1 MSTGDEL
8 PYKTVNGIAVPRLRS
23 RNDWP
28 MWKEYIQKTAKI
40 CGVWEY
46 CDPANTAEEYREK
59 KATLSE
65 PTFKAVRQDAWSIT
79 DLDDVEFKKLH
90 LLVIEYR
97 EKKAEVA
104 KKRDAIGAIKK
115 LIARSASPKYE
126 KYITGL
132 NPYRQLTALS
142 KVFSSPSVEDINQI
156 SSEWL
161 ALQQLGEKAD
171 IQDYVTRWKVLFKK
185 CLDLNLVNGSQ
196 EEALG
201 KSLMDS
207 QNLAT
212 MWKPLQFQSWFEQA
226 GILDLDS
233 EDADTWVPALE
244 LNTEADGTSEDEDEN
259 YDDSWTSEAVENSDD
274 EGEDAW

>member
-1 MSTGDEL
+1 
-8 PYKTVNGIAVPRLRS
+8 
-23 RNDWP
+23 
-28 MWKEYIQKTAKI
+28 MWKEYIEKTAKI

-65 PTFKAVRQDAWSIT
+65 PTFKAVRRDAWSIT
-79 DLDDVEFKKLH
+79 DLDDADFKKLH

-97 EKKAEVA
+97 EKKAELA

-115 LIARSASPKYE
+115 LIDRSASE
-126 KYITGL
+126 KYTKYIAGL
-132 NPYRQLTALS
+132 NPWHQLTALS
-142 KVFSSPSVEDINQI
+142 KVFSSPSVDDINQI

-161 ALQQLGEKAD
+161 ALQQLGENAD

-185 CLDLNLVNGSQ
+185 CLDLKLVNGSQ

-207 QNLAT
+207 QDPAT

-226 GILDLDS
+226 GLS
-233 EDADTWVPALE
+233 EFDTEDTVTWGPALE
-244 LNTEADGTSEDEDEN
+244 LNTEADGTSQNEDED
-259 YDDSWTSEAVENSDD
+259 YDDSWLSEAVEHSDD
-274 EGEDAW
+274 EDESVW